1 MVFMKNPFKTSS
13 RTSLPRQSENMKKE
27 IHVLYDDPIIIRPDT
42 NPTEESP
49 APADN
54 SASPM
59 VFLIVGSIVVL
70 LCLWW
75 LAPDWLAATLKNL
88 IRQIFHSAGP

>member
-1 MVFMKNPFKTSS
+1 MKNPFKTSS

-27 IHVLYDDPIIIRPDT
+27 IRVLYDDPIVFGHVPEPAEEQPVTSDT
-42 NPTEESP
+42 
-49 APADN
+49 

-59 VFLIVGSIVVL
+59 VFLIIGSLLVL

-88 IRQIFHSAGP
+88 IRQIFHSAGQ